1 MENREF
7 TMNDISKHFT
17 LPGFITV
24 AKGHA
29 SYTMSRGTFK
39 TKDKIGEKRI
49 LSCTSAFDHQYH
61 YENKEMKVVMNVEA
75 NEHEVVC
82 TFDTQSDIN
91 RLWISLPSSM
101 DEGIYGCGEQ
111 FTHFNLKGKKVP
123 IWVSEHH
130 SLKKLLK
137 KAIRTKILGE
147 NDAFLSNYKNHQTY
161 IAQPTFVTSH
171 ALLVHADTSSYCEYD
186 FSKTDQTILHF
197 RSIPTSITF
206 YKGENISSCLSY
218 LSDKIGKHPRLPQWV
233 STGAIVASQGG
244 WDKAIERVRHIQQ
257 QNGKVAAIWS
267 QDWSGQLITQFG
279 TQVFWNW
286 QVDERLY
293 PNAKQ
298 KIAELNSQ
306 GIRFLGYI
314 NTFLKEDTIL
324 YNEAKSNKYLVMT
337 NAGHP
342 YLIQS
347 TTFQAGIVDLTNPDA
362 FDWYKKVI
370 QHEMIDLGLG
380 GWMADFGEY
389 LPTDAVIFDSRGAQ
403 QMHNVWP
410 DLWAKCNYEAIVQRG
425 KEHEIFV
432 FNRAG
437 FTHTHKYTHS
447 MWVGDQHVDFSKEYG
462 LPSVIVAMLSLSMNG
477 KGVSHSDIGGYTTI
491 FHMKR
496 SEELM
501 MRWAEMNV
509 FSPVFRTH
517 EGNRPESNVQ
527 VDSNPEVLTHF
538 SRLSS
543 LFSQLKPYHQ
553 HLLDEYQQS
562 GLPLVRPMF
571 LISNAPEA
579 FQIQYQYM
587 YGDSLLVAPVIE
599 KDSSSV
605 HVWLPEG
612 RWTHFFTKELFREG
626 YHQVKAPIGQ
636 PAVFIRSE
644 TTWSEFLSK
653 LSV

>member
-1 MENREF
+1 
-7 TMNDISKHFT
+7 MNDILKHFT
-17 LPGFITV
+17 LPGFITA
-24 AKGHA
+24 AKGQA
-29 SYTMSRGTFK
+29 TYTMSRGTFK

-49 LSCTSAFDHQYH
+49 LSCTFASAHQFH
-61 YENKEMKVVMNVEA
+61 YENKEIKVVMNVEVND
-75 NEHEVVC
+75 NEVIC

-91 RLWISLPSSM
+91 RLWIQLPSSQ

-137 KAIRTKILGE
+137 KAIRTKILGV
-147 NDAFLSNYKNHQTY
+147 NDAHLSDYKNHQTY
-161 IAQPTFVTSH
+161 IAQPTFVTSQ
-171 ALLVHADTSSYCEYD
+171 AMLVHADTSSYCEFD
-186 FSKTDQTILHF
+186 FSKKDQTSLHF
-197 RSIPTSITF
+197 RAIPTSISF
-206 YKGENISSCLSY
+206 YQGENISLCLSY
-218 LSDKIGKHPRLPQWV
+218 LSNKIGKHPRLPQWV
-233 STGAIVASQGG
+233 SSGAIVASQGG
-244 WDKAIERVRHIQQ
+244 WDKAVERVRCIQQ

-286 QVDERLY
+286 QVDDQLY
-293 PNAKQ
+293 SNAKQ
-298 KIAELNSQ
+298 KIAELNSK

-324 YNEAKSNKYLVMT
+324 YREAKSSNYLVMKNT
-337 NAGHP
+337 GDP
-342 YLIQS
+342 YLIKS

-362 FDWYKKVI
+362 FDWYKNVI
-370 QHEMIDLGLG
+370 QHEMIDLGLS

-389 LPTDAVIFDSRGAQ
+389 LPTDSVIFDSRGAQ
-403 QMHNVWP
+403 QMHNLWP
-410 DLWAKCNYEAIVQRG
+410 DLWAKCNYEAIAQRG

-437 FTHTHKYTHS
+437 FTDTHKYTHS
-447 MWVGDQHVDFSKEYG
+447 MWVGDQHVDFSMEYG

-496 SEELM
+496 SEELL

-527 VDSNPEVLTHF
+527 VDTNPEVLTHF
-538 SRLSS
+538 SHMSS
-543 LFSQLKPYHQ
+543 LFSQLEPYHQ
-553 HLLDEYQQS
+553 NLLDEYQQS
-562 GLPLVRPMF
+562 GVPLVRPMF
-571 LISNAPEA
+571 MVSNEPEA
-579 FQIQYQYM
+579 FRLQYQYM

-605 HVWLPEG
+605 SVWLPEG
-612 RWTHFFTKELFREG
+612 IWIHFFTKEVFDKG
-626 YHQVKAPIGQ
+626 WHDVKAPIGQ

-644 TTWSEFLSK
+644 TLWSEFLGK